1 MGYVLPNPVGNSS
14 RRTRGNPC
22 RRMLKYSR
30 IISGE
35 DLYCWYQQ
43 AKQTAIAS
51 NIDPQELDWL
61 IQTISSLDMLS
72 LRLGT
77 FQEQLQINSNV
88 SLSELSKLWQQRL
101 QERLPIQYLVETVF
115 WRRFQL
121 KVTPSVLIPRPET
134 ELMIEIAQENNLIP
148 ELEQNWVDLG
158 TGSGAIALGLAD
170 IFSQAT
176 VYAVDLSWD
185 ALKIAQENAV
195 NLKLEQNIKFY
206 QGSWW
211 SPLEFLQGKIT
222 GMVSN
227 PPYIPTSQIDSLQ
240 PEVANHEPR
249 LALDGGDDGLD
260 DIRYLVETSP
270 NYLVS
275 GGLWLIELMAGQAD
289 LVVELLQRQGEYYDV
304 KVFPDL
310 AGIER
315 FVLAYRR

>member
-1 MGYVLPNPVGNSS
+1 MKSHS
-14 RRTRGNPC
+14 
-22 RRMLKYSR
+22 
-30 IISGE
+30 ISGE
-35 DLYCWYQQ
+35 DLYCWYQ
-43 AKQTAIAS
+43 AATKTAIS
-51 NIDPQELDWL
+51 NNIDPQELDWL
-61 IQTISSLDMLS
+61 MQTITSLDSLS

-77 FQEQLQINSNV
+77 FQEQFQINSNV
-88 SLSELSKLWQQRL
+88 SLSELTILWQQRL
-101 QERLPIQYLVETVF
+101 QERLPVQYLVETVF

-121 KVTPSVLIPRPET
+121 KVTPEVLIPRPET
-134 ELMIEIAQENNLIP
+134 ELIIDIAQEHNLITEP
-148 ELEQNWVDLG
+148 EQNWVDLG

-170 IFSQAT
+170 VLTQAT
-176 VYAVDLSWD
+176 IHAVDISWD

-195 NLKLEQNIKFY
+195 KLKLEQNIRFY

-211 SPLEFLQGKIT
+211 NPLEFLQGKIT

-275 GGLWLIELMAGQAD
+275 GGIWLIELMVGQAD
-289 LVVELLQRQGEYYDV
+289 IVIELLQQQGEYYDV
-304 KVFPDL
+304 KVFSDL
-310 AGIER
+310 NGIER
-315 FVLAYRR
+315 FVLGYRQ

>member
-1 MGYVLPNPVGNSS
+1 M
-14 RRTRGNPC
+14 
-22 RRMLKYSR
+22 KYSR

-35 DLYCWYQQ
+35 NLYCWYQQ

-88 SLSELSKLWQQRL
+88 SLSELTKLWQQRL

-134 ELMIEIAQENNLIP
+134 ELMIEIAQENNLITEP
-148 ELEQNWVDLG
+148 EQNWVDLG

-275 GGLWLIELMAGQAD
+275 GGIWLIELMAGQAD

-310 AGIER
+310 AGIQR